1 MSVQVTCSRRAALV
15 QRGSGYYLMQ
25 LRRHVADTE
34 VEARRAKLLVGEW
47 SASRVQFV
55 PILQRP
61 PRIGPE

>member
-1 MSVQVTCSRRAALV
+1 MSVELSSNRRVAQV

-25 LRRHVADTE
+25 LRRHVAETE
-34 VEARRAKLLVGEW
+34 GEARRAKLLVGEW